1 MVVGRNNKMSNYIN
15 YRMRVILQ
23 DSRTFIGTFKA
34 FDKHMN
40 LILGDCEEF
49 RKLKPKAAKQAERE
63 EKRVL
68 GLVLLRGENIVSM
81 TVEGPPA
88 AEENMPRVPM
98 GGAGAGGPGAARGAG
113 RGMMPAA
120 HGAPGMAGPARGV
133 GGPSAQMMAPAAQSG
148 PAMRGPPPPGGRGG
162 GFGGR
167 GGPPPPG
174 GYMGRGGY

>member
-1 MVVGRNNKMSNYIN
+1 MVVGRNNKMSTYLN

-49 RKLKPKAAKQAERE
+49 RKLRPKTAKASERE

-81 TVEGPPA
+81 TVEGPPPA
-88 AEENMPRVPM
+88 DEGIPRVPIP
-98 GGAGAGGPGAARGAG
+98 GAGGPGVGRAAG
-113 RGMMPAA
+113 RGMGMPGVGDQGL
-120 HGAPGMAGPARGV
+120 HGPVRGV
-133 GGPSAQMMAPAAQSG
+133 GGPSPQMMTPAAVAPPQ
-148 PAMRGPPPPGGRGG
+148 MRGPPPGRGGFGRGG
-162 GFGGR
+162 GFGGPPGGFM
-167 GGPPPPG
+167 GGPPR
-174 GYMGRGGY
+174 Y